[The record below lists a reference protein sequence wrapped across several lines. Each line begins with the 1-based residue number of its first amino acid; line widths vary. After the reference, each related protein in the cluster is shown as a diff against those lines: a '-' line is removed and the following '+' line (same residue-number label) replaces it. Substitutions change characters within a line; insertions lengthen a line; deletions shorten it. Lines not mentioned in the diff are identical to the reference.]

1 FSCSPE
7 IIRFLVFHYPS
18 ELLGGQVQLPFTVN
32 HLLGTLLSDKAQS
45 SWQLLPEKVTQV
57 KVELD
62 IVLQENK
69 RIQGKTFD
77 ENRIGAVLPVS
88 TQEDLALVL
97 TDIDFYRFNRLPAF
111 ELAYVLCKN
120 CFFKVFS
127 GYYGTTDERAQFEH
141 TFSKATV
148 FDQSTLTGYVKA
160 SGIVNKAVD
169 NNAIHRILTFKQKMK
184 TGEWAFL
191 KLPFESFIALWK
203 RRLFVVLKKPINLCE
218 EEGDSFVYRRM
229 SICFKIMIIS
239 LDEGNRW
246 RVVDT
251 EALAVNQG
259 VGLAAANKFNFVQR
273 GPGGQQL
280 LTVFTRFD
288 EKENKDKKDDK
299 NYLMRQNNVVNSLW
313 SLDLET
319 LHWSCLNT
327 GANSVSSAT
336 VSATDPLDGP
346 MTKITTPSLDR
357 LTITANANEL
367 LILPR
372 RVADGPI
379 VDVHRQLCLRALN
392 YLSHRFTRCI
402 VKSRLVGPLTSLD
415 LNFNDMF
422 FTDRKDFR
430 TP

>member
-1 FSCSPE
+1 
-7 IIRFLVFHYPS
+7 
-18 ELLGGQVQLPFTVN
+18 
-32 HLLGTLLSDKAQS
+32 
-45 SWQLLPEKVTQV
+45 
-57 KVELD
+57 
-62 IVLQENK
+62 
-69 RIQGKTFD
+69 
-77 ENRIGAVLPVS
+77 
-88 TQEDLALVL
+88 
-97 TDIDFYRFNRLPAF
+97 
-111 ELAYVLCKN
+111 
-120 CFFKVFS
+120 
-127 GYYGTTDERAQFEH
+127 
-141 TFSKATV
+141 
-148 FDQSTLTGYVKA
+148 
-160 SGIVNKAVD
+160 
-169 NNAIHRILTFKQKMK
+169 
-184 TGEWAFL
+184 
-191 KLPFESFIALWK
+191 
-203 RRLFVVLKKPINLCE
+203 
-218 EEGDSFVYRRM
+218 
-229 SICFKIMIIS
+229 MIIS

-379 VDVHRQLCLRALN
+379 VDVHRQLV
-392 YLSHRFTRCI
+392 I
-402 VKSRLVGPLTSLD
+402 
-415 LNFNDMF
+415 
-422 FTDRKDFR
+422 RK
-430 TP
+430 